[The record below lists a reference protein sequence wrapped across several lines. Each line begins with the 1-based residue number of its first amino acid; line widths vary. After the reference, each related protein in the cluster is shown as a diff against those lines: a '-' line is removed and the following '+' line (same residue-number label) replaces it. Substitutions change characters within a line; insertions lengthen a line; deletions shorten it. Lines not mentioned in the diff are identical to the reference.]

1 MLAGCGHPDYR
12 AAHAPALAIYAV
24 VDSAPQLFPLWTTLE
39 AAGRAEAR
47 HFTATLQTWAATER
61 ARLGCDLPTAQVREL
76 HGANHY
82 VFSSHPG
89 AVTQA
94 MRAFLAMTR

>member
-1 MLAGCGHPDYR
+1 MLTGCGHPDYR
-12 AAHAPALAIYAV
+12 AVHAPALSIYAV

-61 ARLGCDLPTAQVREL
+61 ARLGRDLPMAQCASCTGPITV
-76 HGANHY
+76 
-82 VFSSHPG
+82 SSLRIP
-89 AVTQA
+89 A
-94 MRAFLAMTR
+94 R